1 MKWYCFILIG
11 RFILVFKKKR
21 IDVFKVNNVR
31 KIINDYLYLFKLCD
45 YGDNDFDIV
54 ECLLV
59 VDDSEENSYVF
70 GDSLDW

>member
-1 MKWYCFILIG
+1 MF
-11 RFILVFKKKR
+11 RFV
-21 IDVFKVNNVR
+21 KVNNVR